1 MSDPLNELKKPT
13 LKRYIRAAN
22 KNKDYQYGRLE
33 METQR
38 GDEKAVKKTEKRLF
52 HRTRGINRAVE
63 RLEEA
68 AGKVAI
74 GKCCGKSYVEDLP
87 SGSLKHVGKD
97 RNWQCEKCKS
107 PVHPHKFVEKGSQEE
122 RLAKMNEDTQLN
134 ELKKS
139 TLKSYINK
147 AAQNLFSKG
156 HSIHKLVSKIEG
168 EENWKSDAQKS
179 ATKRAVGISRA
190 VGKLEESKKKVTMK
204 KKEDSK
210 PREQEYSI
218 QNDVS
223 NQDNMTKQVNSQLS
237 SMYSSMTESLTTQA
251 AVRKHFWDNH
261 PHLDKKKIKD
271 YSGKGK
277 MHTTDTRTAFV
288 DHVDSLH
295 RDGHISDKLAN
306 SVTLGED
313 TMPTINPF
321 IIATVNNHP
330 HEAREILSQ
339 QMSEKISD
347 ALATAKIDYAQ
358 NLFGASQIQ
367 EEVEPLDEAMTRKH
381 FQMVADTIKANPDA
395 KKRNELA
402 AHHSEIFKKDNPRF
416 DHKRFYAAAGATLK
430 EETVVQ
436 KDEKNGV
443 KYTHYGRGTKGPF
456 LTVSKKIK
464 KK

>member
-22 KNKDYQYGRLE
+22 KNKDYQYGRRE
-33 METQR
+33 MESQR
-38 GDEKAVKKTEKRLF
+38 GDEKAVKKTEKKLF

-63 RLEEA
+63 RLEETA
-68 AGKVAI
+68 
-74 GKCCGKSYVEDLP
+74 
-87 SGSLKHVGKD
+87 
-97 RNWQCEKCKS
+97 
-107 PVHPHKFVEKGSQEE
+107 
-122 RLAKMNEDTQLN
+122 QLD

-156 HSIHKLVSKIEG
+156 LSVHKLLTSKG
-168 EENWKSDAQKS
+168 HEEKKWTSDAHKK
-179 ATKRAVGISRA
+179 ATSRAVGISKA
-190 VGKLEESKKKVTMK
+190 VGKLE
-204 KKEDSK
+204 
-210 PREQEYSI
+210 
-218 QNDVS
+218 
-223 NQDNMTKQVNSQLS
+223 
-237 SMYSSMTESLTTQA
+237 ESLTTQA

-261 PHLDKKKIKD
+261 PHLNKKKIKD
-271 YSGKGK
+271 YAGTGK
-277 MHTTDTRTAFV
+277 MHPTDTRVAFV
-288 DHVDSLH
+288 DHVESLH

-358 NLFGASQIQ
+358 NLFGTPQIQ
-367 EEVEPLDEAMTRKH
+367 EEVEPIDEMMTRKH
-381 FQMVADTIKANPDA
+381 FQQVADVIKANPNA

-402 AHHSEIFKKDNPRF
+402 AHHAEIFKKDNPRF

-430 EETVVQ
+430 EEVEQLDELSKGTLKSYVKAAARDLGNTRERIGYRIAKNSFDGKKGSNADHWEKQ
-436 KDEKNGV
+436 DEKQSD
-443 KYTHYGRGTKGPF
+443 KRAKG
-456 LTVSKKIK
+456 LTRAVNKLAK
-464 KK
+464 

>member
-1 MSDPLNELKKPT
+1 MSNP
-13 LKRYIRAAN
+13 
-22 KNKDYQYGRLE
+22 
-33 METQR
+33 
-38 GDEKAVKKTEKRLF
+38 
-52 HRTRGINRAVE
+52 
-63 RLEEA
+63 
-68 AGKVAI
+68 
-74 GKCCGKSYVEDLP
+74 
-87 SGSLKHVGKD
+87 
-97 RNWQCEKCKS
+97 
-107 PVHPHKFVEKGSQEE
+107 
-122 RLAKMNEDTQLN
+122 LN

-156 HSIHKLVSKIEG
+156 MTVQKFKSSKG
-168 EENWKSDAQKS
+168 EEEKTWKSDAVQKAS
-179 ATKRAVGISRA
+179 RRALGISKA
-190 VGKLEESKKKVTMK
+190 VAKLEES
-204 KKEDSK
+204 
-210 PREQEYSI
+210 
-218 QNDVS
+218 
-223 NQDNMTKQVNSQLS
+223 
-237 SMYSSMTESLTTQA
+237 LTSQA

-306 SVTLGED
+306 SVTLGEE

-321 IIATVNNHP
+321 IIATVNERP
-330 HEAREILSQ
+330 FEAREILSQ

-358 NLFGASQIQ
+358 NLFGTPQIQ
-367 EEVEPLDEAMTRKH
+367 EEVEPIDEMMTRKH
-381 FQMVADTIKANPDA
+381 FQMVADTIKAHPDA

-402 AHHSEIFKKDNPRF
+402 AHHAEIFKKDNPRF